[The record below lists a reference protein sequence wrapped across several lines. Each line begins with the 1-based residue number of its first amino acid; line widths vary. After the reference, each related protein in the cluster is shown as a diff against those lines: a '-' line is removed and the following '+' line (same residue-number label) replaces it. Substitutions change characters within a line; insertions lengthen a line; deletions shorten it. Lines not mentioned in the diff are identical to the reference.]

1 MSPIRIHHFAEAK
14 HAGRKLVALTAADYA
29 IARALDRAGIDLILV
44 GDSLAM
50 TSLGYP
56 NTLPLTLE
64 ALIHHSAAVQR
75 GVERAFVVADL
86 PFLTYQVSRKQALKS
101 AGRLLKEAGV
111 AAVKL
116 EGGYPEMVDTVAALV
131 QIGIPVLGHI
141 GLTPQSV
148 HQIGGYRRQ
157 GTTEEAADR
166 LLDEAKAL
174 QAAGAFALVLEH
186 VPTEVGRHLSESLVI
201 PVIGIGAGPYCDGQ
215 ILVTH
220 DLLGLSDRIPPF
232 AKAYTN
238 LQETIAQA
246 LSQFSA
252 DVQQG
257 HFPPPQAGR
266 ATPERTTNQ
275 PE

>member
-1 MSPIRIHHFAEAK
+1 MKPIRIHHFVKAK
-14 HAGRKLVALTAADYA
+14 QAGQKLVALTAADFA
-29 IARALDRAGIDLILV
+29 IARALDRAGVDLILV

-50 TSLGYP
+50 TNLGYS

-64 ALIHHSAAVQR
+64 ETIHHSAAVRR

-86 PFLTYQVSRKQALKS
+86 PFLTYHVSREQALLA

-111 AAVKL
+111 SAVKV
-116 EGGYPEMVDTVAALV
+116 EGGYPAMVETVAEIV

-141 GLTPQSV
+141 GLTPQAL
-148 HQIGGYRRQ
+148 HQTGGFRRQ

-186 VPTEVGRHLSESLVI
+186 VPAEVGRYLSESLVI
-201 PVIGIGAGPYCDGQ
+201 PIFGIGAGPDCDGQ

-220 DLLGLSDRIPPF
+220 DLLGLSDSIPPF
-232 AKAYTN
+232 AKAYAN
-238 LQETIAQA
+238 LQEAIANA
-246 LSQFSA
+246 VEQFSA
-252 DVQQG
+252 DVRRG
-257 HFPPPQAGR
+257 NFPAQ
-266 ATPERTTNQ
+266 T
-275 PE
+275 